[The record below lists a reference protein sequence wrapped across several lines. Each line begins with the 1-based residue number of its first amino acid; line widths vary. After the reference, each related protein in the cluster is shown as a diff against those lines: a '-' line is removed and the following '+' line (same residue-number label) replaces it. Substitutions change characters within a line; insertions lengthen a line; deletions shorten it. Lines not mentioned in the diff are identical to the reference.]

1 MSAPHT
7 IDILDDDDDDLIV
20 ASEGDLAT
28 PQNEPQRLPSINS
41 HMGHSRTQSK
51 SLSPI
56 GARRRRPFHAAF
68 GVEGDDEENEED
80 DDDIVVTNRASRRKP
95 PVNTSS
101 RFNNIPFSSDDEDKL
116 VDLAHE
122 DKDSNLREEI
132 YEEIESD
139 EDIQAMRKTLENPP
153 PQTKKGFKC
162 YECPICFDNPEVI
175 AVIPCGHM
183 YCSDCVFKAIAVKG
197 NCSIC
202 RKNVT
207 YKQVK
212 FLEVRIRN
220 PNNATE

>member
-1 MSAPHT
+1 MKISW
-7 IDILDDDDDDLIV
+7 
-20 ASEGDLAT
+20 
-28 PQNEPQRLPSINS
+28 
-41 HMGHSRTQSK
+41 
-51 SLSPI
+51 
-56 GARRRRPFHAAF
+56 
-68 GVEGDDEENEED
+68 
-80 DDDIVVTNRASRRKP
+80 
-95 PVNTSS
+95 
-101 RFNNIPFSSDDEDKL
+101 

-220 PNNATE
+220 PNNVTEWFSTFRMNFMIYDYNLCLLGEGELAPIVFFFCNLRNIFVSRSSKSIWRFSNNSCILHLTVNIRISCAKL